1 MLAVVEAH
9 GLAGRCGVYLS
20 PIRGE
25 MDPAVVVEF
34 MRAHAMA
41 YATLQLQL
49 HKVIWPG
56 VERGV

>member
-1 MLAVVEAH
+1 
-9 GLAGRCGVYLS
+9 
-20 PIRGE
+20 